1 MNFRPIKLIAKR
13 KAIAMIELIFAIV
26 IMGIVLLSVPNII
39 SVSTQSGYISLQQEA
54 IATAASQINLL
65 MTKQWDENN
74 VVDTATGI
82 TSTAILNVTNGTPS
96 LNKPRNGAKTRTFTL
111 AGGGEKSATPIG
123 AEANDFD
130 DIDDMSGTS
139 MTLRNFSN
147 TAVTAG
153 DIIDT
158 NITIATTV
166 VYANDSTSTASDY
179 NTSNTIQYNFNP
191 ALVPPTTNIKS
202 ITTELTTD
210 NPAIELSKNI
220 KLQAFTVNI
229 GSYAVAYKDFL

>member
-1 MNFRPIKLIAKR
+1 MSLKHIHLITQR

-39 SVSTQSGYISLQQEA
+39 SLSAQSGYISLQQEA
-54 IATAASQINLL
+54 IATAASQMNLL

-74 VVDTATGI
+74 VEDTTTGI
-82 TSTAILNVTNGTPS
+82 TSVAILNVSNGTPS
-96 LNKPRNGAKTRTFTL
+96 LDKPRKGAKTRTFTL

-130 DIDDMSGTS
+130 DIDDMNGTS
-139 MTLRNFSN
+139 MTLRDFSN
-147 TAVTAG
+147 TSVSEG

-158 NITIATTV
+158 NITISTTV
-166 VYANDSTSTASDY
+166 AYANDSTSTASDY

-191 ALVPPTTNIKS
+191 SSVPPTTNIKS
-202 ITTELTTD
+202 IMTQLTTN

-220 KLQAFTVNI
+220 KLQAFTANI
-229 GSYAVAYKDFL
+229 GSYTVSKRDLP